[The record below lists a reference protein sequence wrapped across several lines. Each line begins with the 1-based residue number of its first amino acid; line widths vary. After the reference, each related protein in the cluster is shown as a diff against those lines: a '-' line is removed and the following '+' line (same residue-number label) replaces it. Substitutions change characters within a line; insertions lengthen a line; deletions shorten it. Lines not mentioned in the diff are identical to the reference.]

1 MPKENIHRPW
11 ELSAQ
16 MNGYPMPIVDE
27 KKARKFAADK
37 IYSIRKNTE
46 HKQETKQIVKKH
58 ASRKQ
63 TTKRKKVSG
72 SIKKDGDKKQSSQ
85 GELMF

>member
-1 MPKENIHRPW
+1 MK
-11 ELSAQ
+11 
-16 MNGYPMPIVDE
+16 

-37 IYSIRKNTE
+37 IYGIRKNTE

-63 TTKRKKVSG
+63 TAKRKKVSG
-72 SIKKDGDKKQSSQ
+72 KIKKDGDKKQPSQ
-85 GELMF
+85 RELMF